1 MTLEAGRDIVRGA
14 LILLFTAVAA
24 WVDRATGLVLLA
36 VMGLLILQSSVTNWC
51 PADLILR
58 PLGLRSGRSAGP
70 EARQSAKA
78 S

>member
-1 MTLEAGRDIVRGA
+1 MTLESGRDIVRGA

-24 WVDRATGLVLLA
+24 WIDRTTGLLMLA
-36 VMGLLILQSSVTNWC
+36 VMGLLILQSSATNWC

-58 PLGLRSGRSAGP
+58 PLGLRS
-70 EARQSAKA
+70 ARTASSQSRQNAEG